1 MNFKRFKT
9 SAALLATALLATAG
23 IMPAANAADTSTATS
38 VRVDSTDVTTPQPLT
53 VHAAQNLDGHTFTA
67 LRLAKI
73 THATLSDNN
82 QTIET
87 ISLRTDDK
95 LAQAIGKAAKT
106 AGATDTDIQADPMAW
121 VAKTLTDSD
130 TSPWAGR
137 LRDFVTALT
146 ADDTIAKTTGEPM
159 TVHGQTA
166 TGDYTPGVYL
176 IRDTSAGPAS
186 IPMLAATTID
196 GKNTADGRLGQVEW
210 KAQGAPTPEKT
221 LTFVN
226 GSRLDEQTAS
236 VNIGD
241 KLDYRVTETM
251 PTTTGFSHYRLSM
264 TDTLPAALDAPT
276 VTAVTLDD
284 KALKSDQ
291 YQTAVTADP
300 KTGTHT
306 LTVTLGGAD
315 GDALPIIGDK
325 AGKTLAVDYSSA
337 LNIHAKRSEG
347 TVNTAQIHY
356 SDNPGDWNHTGTVD
370 VPDPVTVYTGGL
382 TVKKTDKAGNPLDG
396 AHFQVTRDRAGTK
409 PLTFTKTADGY
420 VFDPAGT
427 ITDLET
433 TNGTL
438 EITGLVYEV
447 TVKETVSPL
456 TSLGILL
463 PTTTLDLKADQAGAT
478 ASIVLQDPTH
488 LVSTSGD
495 TLTVINVESLTQLPR
510 TGLAGMLLMTVPL
523 TIMLMTG
530 ILLTVRVRRN

>member
-1 MNFKRFKT
+1 MTKHWLT
-9 SAALLATALLATAG
+9 APIAAIAALAMGLTGAASAWADGDTADNKD
-23 IMPAANAADTSTATS
+23 ANT
-38 VRVDSTDVTTPQPLT
+38 VDVTTPQSLV

-82 QTIET
+82 QTIAT
-87 ISLRTDDK
+87 VSLRTDDK

-106 AGATDTDIQADPMAW
+106 AGATDADIQADPMAW

-130 TSPWAGR
+130 ISPWAGR

-166 TGDYTPGVYL
+166 TGAYTPGVYL

-221 LTFVN
+221 LTSVN

-241 KLDYRVTETM
+241 KLAYRVTETM

-284 KALKSDQ
+284 QALKADQ
-291 YQTAVTADP
+291 YQTTVTDDP

-315 GDALPIIGDK
+315 GDALPIIGGK
-325 AGKTLAVDYSSA
+325 VGKTLAVDYSSA
-337 LNIHAKRSEG
+337 LNIHAKRGEG

-382 TVKKTDKAGNPLDG
+382 TVKKTDKAGKPLDG
-396 AHFQVTRDRAGTK
+396 AHFQVTRARAGTK

-420 VFDPAGT
+420 VFDPAGS

-438 EITGLVYEV
+438 EITGLVGEA

-463 PTTTLDLKADQAGAT
+463 PTTTLDLKADKAGAT
-478 ASIVLQDPTH
+478 ASIVLQDPTN

-495 TLTVINVESLTQLPR
+495 TLTVVNVESLTQLPR
-510 TGLAGMLLMTVPL
+510 TGLAGTLLWAVPL
-523 TIMLMTG
+523 TLALG
-530 ILLTVRVRRN
+530 AGLLLTRKARA

>member
-1 MNFKRFKT
+1 MTKHWLT
-9 SAALLATALLATAG
+9 APIAAIAALAMGLTGAASAWADGDTADNKGANTVDV
-23 IMPAANAADTSTATS
+23 AA
-38 VRVDSTDVTTPQPLT
+38 PQPLT

-82 QTIET
+82 QTIAT
-87 ISLRTDDK
+87 VSLRTDDK

-106 AGATDTDIQADPMAW
+106 AGATDADIQADPMAW

-166 TGDYTPGVYL
+166 TGTYTPGVYL

-221 LTFVN
+221 LVTAGGSSVN
-226 GSRLDEQTAS
+226 TAS

-241 KLDYRVTETM
+241 KLTYRVTETM

-284 KALKSDQ
+284 QALKADQ
-291 YQTAVTADP
+291 YQTTVTADP

-337 LNIHAKRSEG
+337 LNVHAKRSEG

-396 AHFQVTRDRAGTK
+396 AHFQVTRDRAGNAR

-438 EITGLVYEV
+438 EITGLVGSV

-463 PTTTLDLKADQAGAT
+463 PTTTLDLKADKTGAT
-478 ASIVLQDPTH
+478 ASIVLQDPTN

-495 TLTVINVESLTQLPR
+495 TLTVINVENLTQLPR
-510 TGLAGMLLMTVPL
+510 TGLAGTLLWAVPL
-523 TIMLMTG
+523 TLALG
-530 ILLTVRVRRN
+530 AGLLLTRKARA

>member
-1 MNFKRFKT
+1 MTKHWLT
-9 SAALLATALLATAG
+9 APIAAIAALAMGLTGAASAWADGDTADNKD
-23 IMPAANAADTSTATS
+23 ANT
-38 VRVDSTDVTTPQPLT
+38 VDVTAPQPLT

-87 ISLRTDDK
+87 VSLRTDDK

-106 AGATDTDIQADPMAW
+106 AGATDADIQADPMAW

-130 TSPWAGR
+130 ISPWAGR

-166 TGDYTPGVYL
+166 TGTYTPGVYL

-196 GKNTADGRLGQVEW
+196 GKNTADKRLGQVEW

-221 LTFVN
+221 LTSVN
-226 GSRLDEQTAS
+226 GSPFSGQTAS
-236 VNIGD
+236 VNIGE
-241 KLDYRVTETM
+241 KLGYRVTETI

-276 VTAVTLDD
+276 VTAVTLDHQ
-284 KALKSDQ
+284 ALKADQ
-291 YQTAVTADP
+291 YQTTVTADP

-306 LTVTLGGAD
+306 LTVTLGGKD
-315 GDALPIIGDK
+315 GDALPIISDK

-382 TVKKTDKAGNPLDG
+382 TVKKTDKAGKPLDG
-396 AHFQVTRDRAGTK
+396 AHFQVTRDRDDNAQ

-427 ITDLET
+427 TTDLET

-438 EITGLVYEV
+438 EITGLVGRV

-463 PTTTLDLKADQAGAT
+463 PKTTLDLKADQAGTTAT
-478 ASIVLQDPTH
+478 IVKGDPTN

-495 TLTVINVESLTQLPR
+495 TLTVINVENLTQLPR
-510 TGLAGMLLMTVPL
+510 TGLAGTLLWAVPL
-523 TIMLMTG
+523 TLALG
-530 ILLTVRVRRN
+530 AGLLLTRKARA